1 MLLRAELVSKSFG
14 LKDVLKSVSIQINNG
29 DRLGLIGRNGVGKTT
44 LLKVFMGQLKPDT
57 GELDVRTN
65 RIGYL
70 SQSPTLDPNKTVN
83 EIVGKPYGSL
93 ASLINRID
101 ELESLMASNSI
112 NNGVVPNEIITE
124 YARLQEEFGSTGGH
138 AVSSKARNA
147 LVKVGLPKDIVERKI
162 SKLSG
167 GELTKVMLARVLV
180 QAEKADILYLD
191 EPTSHLDMGTMDWL
205 ENYLKKI
212 RAGMVIVSHDR
223 YFLDKVVTQI
233 IELENGFL
241 QHYNGNYTQFIK
253 KKTLEFEK
261 QKKTYKKYQTEKER
275 QKKIAEEQYS
285 RLSFGTIHKTRIKMM
300 ERMKVIDK
308 PQKKEDL
315 KVKIEAVK
323 KSGKNVIIAKNLVV
337 KRGKSIILNGLNLDI
352 EVGDK
357 IGIFG
362 PNGSGK
368 TTLIKTFLSEIP
380 FDGDLWVAPGADTG
394 YFSQG
399 HDQLDNSITPEQQLL
414 NVLGKNERLKV
425 RNLLARFL
433 LTGRDVIRP
442 ISTLSG
448 GERARVALALLIAK
462 RHNFLIMDEPTN
474 YLDIPARHAVES
486 ALVEY
491 PGSILIITHDRYFLD
506 SVCNKVGELKDGKLT
521 VYPCTYSELKDRNVI
536 YEENTFKVIS
546 GFKNWITK
554 KKFKAG
560 EQIVIATN
568 EMESYKWAL
577 EKGLLKKINV
587 SKVKKK

>member
-308 PQKKEDL
+308 PQKKKDL